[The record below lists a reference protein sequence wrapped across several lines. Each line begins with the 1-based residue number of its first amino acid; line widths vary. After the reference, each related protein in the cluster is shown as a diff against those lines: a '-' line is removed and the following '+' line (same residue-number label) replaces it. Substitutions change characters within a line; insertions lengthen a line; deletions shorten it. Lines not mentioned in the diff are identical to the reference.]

1 MVMPS
6 PPAKYGGVWLVFAL
20 VIVWKVLLFSFS
32 AQPVP
37 SNDAYFYDGAV
48 VNQLHHG
55 GYFNP
60 TIARAMPISGKRVF
74 SAYPP
79 LYQALLWLWMSAFG
93 TSAISAMALHLVLF
107 AAYALTVL
115 AILYRL
121 QMPVWCIHIAGFYL
135 FLLTFHDR
143 PDSLAHLLG
152 MLAVYS
158 WIRSRR
164 NLDLGAAPLP
174 VPWVWAMVAFTILA
188 LCTSLQIGAIY
199 FLWIWIGMLATSLAG
214 GEKFPLIPMSMLL
227 IVPVVLVAAVRIGFP
242 ELWDGFMEH
251 ARQTPSLTGWRMPTI
266 PEVLKVLRTT
276 PGILFVA
283 ITLPGSWLKQH
294 NNVATAEYARFE
306 LILIPALL
314 SALAVVAAC
323 LFLLTAN
330 TVAIANYL
338 QPVIV
343 ACYLAFCGTLFA
355 GNRWLRLQITGLWLA
370 VLLGS
375 IRAIGMSTWGL
386 ACAADVGYP
395 TAIHRVEQ
403 ELSTVPPGAAVVLS
417 SAFLYEASKYNDLTV
432 IHSDWMQKAKAN
444 PPISD
449 LQALLALKPR
459 KVILTQ
465 FDYYRRYQPTL
476 DQLKSDPSLKDIQI
490 INVARVRPPDAFP
503 SLQRVV
509 QHVSWAPIIVN
520 LFWADPS
527 QPGR

>member
-1 MVMPS
+1 MPFFLV
-6 PPAKYGGVWLVFAL
+6 KYRHAWLSFAL
-20 VIVWKVLLFSFS
+20 VIAWKVILFAFS

-48 VNQLHHG
+48 VNQLHHR

-79 LYQALLWLWMSAFG
+79 LYQAVLWLWMSVFG

-107 AAYALTVL
+107 AAYAFTML
-115 AILYRL
+115 AILCRL
-121 QMPVWCIHIAGFYL
+121 QIPVWCIHIAGLYL

-164 NLDLGAAPLP
+164 NLDRADGPRPARWTWL
-174 VPWVWAMVAFTILA
+174 MVAFAVFA
-188 LCTSLQIGAIY
+188 LCTSLQIGGIY
-199 FLWIWIGMLATSLAG
+199 FVWIWIGMIATSLAG
-214 GEKFPLIPMSMLL
+214 GEKFPLAPMSALFF
-227 IVPVVLVAAVRIGFP
+227 VPIVLVATVRIGFP
-242 ELWDGFMEH
+242 ELWNGFMEH
-251 ARQTPSLTGWRMPTI
+251 ARQTPSLTGWRMPALTEI
-266 PEVLKVLRTT
+266 LKVVRTA

-283 ITLPGSWLKQH
+283 VTLPWSWLKQH
-294 NNVATAEYARFE
+294 NNVATSEYARFE

-314 SALAVVAAC
+314 SALAVVVAC

-338 QPVIV
+338 QPVII
-343 ACYLAFCGTLFA
+343 ASYLAFCATLFA
-355 GNRWLRLQITGLWLA
+355 DKRWLRLQITGLWLA
-370 VLLGS
+370 LLLGS

-395 TAIHRVEQ
+395 TAIHRVDQ
-403 ELSTVPPGAAVVLS
+403 ELSTVPAGDAVVVS
-417 SAFLYEASKYNDLTV
+417 SAFLYEAANHTGLTL
-432 IHSDWMQKAKAN
+432 IHSDWMQKAKAD

-449 LQALLALKPR
+449 LQSLLALKPG
-459 KVILTQ
+459 KLILTQ
-465 FDYYRRYQPTL
+465 FDYYRRYESTL
-476 DQLKSDPSLKDIQI
+476 DHLKSDPALKDMQI
-490 INVARVRPPDAFP
+490 VNTARVRPPDAFP

-509 QHVSWAPIIVN
+509 QHISWAPIIVN
-520 LFWADPS
+520 LSWTGTSP
-527 QPGR
+527 

>member
-1 MVMPS
+1 MPS
-6 PPAKYGGVWLVFAL
+6 FLVKYRNAWLIFAL
-20 VIVWKVLLFSFS
+20 VIAWKVILFVFS

-60 TIARAMPISGKRVF
+60 TIARAMPISGKRIF

-79 LYQALLWLWMSAFG
+79 LYQAVLWLWMSVFG

-107 AAYALTVL
+107 AAYAFTVL
-115 AILYRL
+115 AILCRL
-121 QMPVWCIHIAGFYL
+121 QTPVWCVHIAGFYL

-158 WIRSRR
+158 WIRSRG
-164 NLDLGAAPLP
+164 NLDRDASLHP
-174 VPWVWAMVAFTILA
+174 VPWIWLMVAFTILA

-199 FLWIWIGMLATSLAG
+199 FLWIWIGMIATSLAG
-214 GEKFPLIPMSMLL
+214 GEKFPLVPMSVLL
-227 IVPVVLVAAVRIGFP
+227 IVPVILAAAVRIGFP

-251 ARQTPSLTGWRMPTI
+251 ARQTPSLTGWRI
-266 PEVLKVLRTT
+266 PNVQEILKVLRTA

-283 ITLPGSWLKQH
+283 VTLPWSWLKQH
-294 NNVATAEYARFE
+294 NNVATSKYARFE
-306 LILIPALL
+306 LSLIPALL
-314 SALAVVAAC
+314 AALAVVAAC

-343 ACYLAFCGTLFA
+343 ANYLAFCATLFA
-355 GNRWLRLQITGLWLA
+355 GKRWLRLQITGLWLA
-370 VLLGS
+370 LLLGS

-403 ELSTVPPGAAVVLS
+403 ELSTVTPGAGVVLS
-417 SAFLYEASKYNDLTV
+417 SAFLYEAAKHNDLTLV
-432 IHSDWMQKAKAN
+432 HSDWMQKAKSN

-449 LQALLALKPR
+449 LQALLVLKPG
-459 KVILTQ
+459 KLILTQ
-465 FDYYRRYQPTL
+465 FDYYRRYQRTL
-476 DQLKSDPSLKDIQI
+476 DQLKSDPSLKQIQI
-490 INVARVRPPDAFP
+490 VNTARVRPPDAFP
-503 SLQRVV
+503 PLQRVV
-509 QHVSWAPIIVN
+509 QHVSWAPVVVN
-520 LFWADPS
+520 LFWAETP